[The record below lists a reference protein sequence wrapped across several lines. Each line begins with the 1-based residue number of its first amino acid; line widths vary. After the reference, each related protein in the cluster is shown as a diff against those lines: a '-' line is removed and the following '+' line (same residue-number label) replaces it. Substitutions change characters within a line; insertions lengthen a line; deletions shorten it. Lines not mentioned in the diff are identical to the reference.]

1 MTTAAAPGRPKQ
13 GTAPSGLEPA
23 APSLLEQAWT
33 GDRGEASR
41 EPRPARPR
49 VLREAKSVG
58 ATSLYAVIGNPIQQS
73 KSPLIHGMFAQATGR
88 DMEYTAIEAPLGGF
102 AGAVDAFRA
111 AGGRGMNITAPF
123 KLDAF
128 AYATERSE
136 RAQLAGAVNALKF
149 DGDRVLA
156 ENFDGVGLVRDV
168 THNLGCPLQGK
179 RVLLLGAGGAAR
191 GALLPLL
198 EQAPA
203 ELVIAN
209 RSVDKALEL
218 AKMGVAQGT
227 VRGCAY
233 TDLVGQ
239 TFDVVFNATSASL
252 RAELPPV
259 PASVFANCG
268 LAYELA
274 YGKGLTPFLR
284 LAQNA
289 GVRQLADG
297 VGMLAE
303 QAAEAFEWWRGVRPD
318 TRAVID
324 RLTVLLV

>member
-1 MTTAAAPGRPKQ
+1 MT
-13 GTAPSGLEPA
+13 
-23 APSLLEQAWT
+23 
-33 GDRGEASR
+33 DR
-41 EPRPARPR
+41 
-49 VLREAKSVG
+49 
-58 ATSLYAVIGNPIQQS
+58 YAVIGNPIGFS
-73 KSPLIHGMFAQATGR
+73 KSPLIHGTFAQATGQ
-88 DMEYTAIEAPLGGF
+88 DIDYTAIEGPLGGF
-102 AGAVDAFRA
+102 AGAADAFRA
-111 AGGRGMNITAPF
+111 AGGLGLNITAPF

-136 RAQLAGAVNALKF
+136 RAQLAGAANAMKF
-149 DGDRVLA
+149 DGERVLA

-168 THNLGCPLQGK
+168 THNLNQSLKGK

-191 GALLPLL
+191 GALLPFLAQ
-198 EQAPA
+198 EPA
-203 ELVIAN
+203 ELVIAH

-218 AKMGVAQGT
+218 ARIGAGHGA

-239 TFDVVFNATSASL
+239 RFDVVFNATSASL

-259 PASVFANCG
+259 PASVFAHCA

-289 GVRQLADG
+289 GVQQLADG

-303 QAAEAFEWWRGVRPD
+303 QAAEAFVWWRGVRPD
-318 TRAVID
+318 TLAVIGK
-324 RLTVLLV
+324 LTVPLV

>member
-1 MTTAAAPGRPKQ
+1 MT
-13 GTAPSGLEPA
+13 
-23 APSLLEQAWT
+23 
-33 GDRGEASR
+33 DR
-41 EPRPARPR
+41 
-49 VLREAKSVG
+49 
-58 ATSLYAVIGNPIQQS
+58 YAVIGNPIHQS
-73 KSPLIHGMFAQATGR
+73 KSPLIHGMFAQAAGQ
-88 DMEYTAIEAPLGGF
+88 DIEYIAIEGPLDGF

-111 AGGRGMNITAPF
+111 AGGRGLNITAPF

-136 RAQLAGAVNALKF
+136 RAELAGAANAMKF

-168 THNLGCPLQGK
+168 VHNLNCPLKAK

-198 EQAPA
+198 AQAPA
-203 ELVIAN
+203 EVVIAN
-209 RSVDKALEL
+209 RSLDKAQAL
-218 AKMGVAQGT
+218 ARIATASGAGN
-227 VRGCAY
+227 VRGCTY
-233 TDLVGQ
+233 QDLSGQ
-239 TFDVVFNATSASL
+239 AFDVVFNATSASL
-252 RAELPPV
+252 QTELPPV
-259 PASVFANCG
+259 PASVFAPGC

-318 TRAVID
+318 TRAVIGK
-324 RLTVLLV
+324 LTVALV

>member
-1 MTTAAAPGRPKQ
+1 MT
-13 GTAPSGLEPA
+13 
-23 APSLLEQAWT
+23 
-33 GDRGEASR
+33 DR
-41 EPRPARPR
+41 
-49 VLREAKSVG
+49 
-58 ATSLYAVIGNPIQQS
+58 YAVIGNPIAHT
-73 KSPLIHGMFAQATGR
+73 KSPLIHGMFAQATGQ
-88 DMEYTAIEAPLGGF
+88 DIEYTAIEGPIGPGSGGF
-102 AGAVDAFRA
+102 AGAVDVFRA

-128 AYATERSE
+128 AYATDLSE
-136 RAQLAGAVNALKF
+136 RARLAGAVNAMKF
-149 DGDRVLA
+149 EGERAYA

-191 GALLPLL
+191 GALLPFL
-198 EQAPA
+198 EQQPA
-203 ELVIAN
+203 QLVIAN
-209 RSVDKALEL
+209 RSVDKAQALAAEL
-218 AKMGVAQGT
+218 AG
-227 VRGCAY
+227 RGPVSGGGYA
-233 TDLVGQ
+233 DLGGRP
-239 TFDVVFNATSASL
+239 FDLVFNATSASL

-259 PASVFANCG
+259 PATVFAEGC

-289 GVRQLADG
+289 GVRRLADG

-303 QAAEAFEWWRGVRPD
+303 QAAEAFAWWRGVRPD

-324 RLTVLLV
+324 KLTVPLA